1 MSALDDLLK
10 DVTAGDPITGIK
22 WTRKTLR
29 KITRELRRQGY
40 EVQRETVHRLL
51 LESGYR
57 LRVNRKR
64 LTKKRNPDRDRQMR
78 YMSRERAHYVKQKKP
93 VISVDGKKR
102 ELVGNFK
109 NAGRTWRKSPA
120 DVFEKDFPTDAKG
133 IALPY
138 GIYDVVRNYGFIV
151 VGTSHQTA
159 AFAVNSIR
167 KWWVKIG
174 RVLFPTQHELLIEA
188 DSGGA
193 NASNSWLWKWEL
205 QKMANDFGLTITV
218 AHLPTGASKWNSIEH
233 RLFSEISRNWAGEPL
248 VSYEAVLKYIR
259 TTKTEK
265 GLKCQAVLD
274 TAIYKTK
281 LKVTAEQKMLINLKP
296 HRVLPTWNYTIK
308 PVTPLVVN

>member
-1 MSALDDLLK
+1 MSALDELLK
-10 DVTAGDPITGIK
+10 DATAGDPITGIK
-22 WTRKTLR
+22 WTRKTVR

-40 EVQRETVHRLL
+40 EVERVTVHRLL

-78 YMSRERAHYVKQKKP
+78 YVARQRAYYMKHKKP

-109 NAGRTWRKSPA
+109 NAGRTWRKSPV

-138 GIYDVVRNYGFIV
+138 GIYDVVHNYGFVV

-193 NASNSWLWKWEL
+193 NASKSWLWKWEL
-205 QKMANDFGLTITV
+205 QKMANDFGLNITV
-218 AHLPTGASKWNSIEH
+218 THLPTGASKWNPIEH
-233 RLFSEISRNWAGEPL
+233 RLFPHVTRAMQGVPL
-248 VSYEAVLKYIR
+248 LSHDLVKQLIE
-259 TTKTEK
+259 KTSTAT
-265 GLKCQAVLD
+265 GLKVIATLIRKQY
-274 TAIYKTK
+274 YKGK
-281 LKVTAEQKMLINLKP
+281 KVAKDFKQTMQIKFDKQLGE
-296 HRVLPTWNYTIK
+296 WNYRAV
-308 PVTPLVVN
+308 PMH